1 MRIRYIFIILIYS
14 VVEIA
19 AQGGGSVGVTDS
31 RATAMGKS
39 YTVSSRG
46 IYSIS
51 RNPANLAIPQD
62 HNVEI
67 STLLPLPNIS
77 MGLGN
82 DFLTLNDYNF
92 FFTGDGSVEQGNQA
106 RYLSDSDKQRFKQ
119 LFDQGNSIHTGIAF
133 SLFGISI
140 NAGREVGSFAF
151 SINDRMA
158 AKGGLPTDYI
168 DLLLYGNEAGRV
180 YDLKDATFQSSY
192 TRDYSLSYAREIT
205 PSFLKRLSIG
215 ASIKMVHGF
224 WYGGIENFGS
234 SVETIEQQRFKN
246 CE

>member
-1 MRIRYIFIILIYS
+1 MESPIQEQRRWVNHILYHQEEFIPSAGIR
-14 VVEIA
+14 
-19 AQGGGSVGVTDS
+19 
-31 RATAMGKS
+31 
-39 YTVSSRG
+39 
-46 IYSIS
+46 
-51 RNPANLAIPQD
+51 ANLAIPQD

-67 STLLPLPNIS
+67 STLLPMPNIS

-140 NAGREVGSFAF
+140 NAGREIGSFAF

-158 AKGGLPTDYI
+158 ARGAPYR
-168 DLLLYGNEAGRV
+168 LY
-180 YDLKDATFQSSY
+180 
-192 TRDYSLSYAREIT
+192 
-205 PSFLKRLSIG
+205 
-215 ASIKMVHGF
+215 
-224 WYGGIENFGS
+224 
-234 SVETIEQQRFKN
+234 
-246 CE
+246 